1 MAKTLS
7 SGDLAL
13 FTDQLAALSR
23 SGLPLSQSL
32 EALSQDVDKK
42 EFKELVL
49 HVQRDIEQGETLS
62 NALSKRDKEFP
73 QYYIKLVECGEK
85 GGNLPEVLA
94 DLAAFCASSAEQ
106 KARFKEAMLYPEIV
120 GVFAIAVFLFIMVV
134 IVPGIAEMREPL
146 AGAGNMY
153 GGLGGAVIR
162 LSFFMRSNVL
172 ALAALVTAIVGAIAV
187 TVAVMKSSASNRR
200 RFDRAKYRVPL
211 LRGVI
216 RDVSLARFCRTL
228 GALLGR
234 GVPVLDAIDLTA
246 AAIPN
251 TVFAD
256 AAAGLKA
263 QVKEGAAVSAA
274 MSESRLF
281 PHTLVWM
288 ASAGEERGQLDVSLQ
303 RLGEFYDR
311 QAEYRVTILNNI
323 IEPGSVLVIALFIGI
338 VIISGFWSLFGG
350 MFGFAD
356 LLSGPGGGG

>member
-1 MAKTLS
+1 
-7 SGDLAL
+7 
-13 FTDQLAALSR
+13 
-23 SGLPLSQSL
+23 
-32 EALSQDVDKK
+32 
-42 EFKELVL
+42 
-49 HVQRDIEQGETLS
+49 
-62 NALSKRDKEFP
+62 
-73 QYYIKLVECGEK
+73 
-85 GGNLPEVLA
+85 
-94 DLAAFCASSAEQ
+94 
-106 KARFKEAMLYPEIV
+106 
-120 GVFAIAVFLFIMVV
+120 MVV